1 MKRVLFCSAAWAMA
15 GWSQQ
20 PAIAPGGVVN
30 AASYSAGIGPLTTA
44 GYPQTGG
51 GPTLAGGSIATIFG
65 SNLAASPE
73 TAQTLPLPLR
83 LGGTSVS
90 VNGVA
95 APLLFVSPN
104 QINFQVPTL
113 AASNTGVVVTT
124 AEGQS
129 VPYRIPTGGIV
140 SAPGIFATNS
150 SGCGQGAVL
159 NIAAN
164 GNVSLNSPT
173 NSASPGDFISIYG
186 TGNGIVNP
194 AVPDGTPAPSSPLS
208 QASVAGG
215 PLFDFSEAGT
225 GAPPFWV
232 GRAPGLVG
240 VDQFNFI
247 VPTAAR
253 EGCTVPLQI
262 VNENMSPPVTI
273 SIAKSGGP
281 CVDPPVQGY
290 GDIVWEKSIA
300 TDPPIVSPGSPTG
313 ITQTI
318 TETDTV
324 TISLQASPGR
334 QAPVPPVYTDGG
346 NLPGAYTYFGNSC
359 PIPGYRSLDAGT
371 VTVSG
376 PGLPALAASPTPLPG
391 QTVLNISPQGGFTQ
405 TAQVQSGQASGLTA
419 YQAALP
425 AGAIQAG
432 SFTVAASGGRDL
444 GAFQSVVR
452 IGSPIQVTTA
462 LAGVIV
468 KGSGPPFT
476 IAWTGGDPDAWVTLK
491 LLGHYGSSD
500 HYSQEWVAQATDHQ
514 ITIQG
519 AAPTGLGVLGPVE
532 IVLEVVP
539 DPSKVPTLTAPGLS
553 LGGRALW
560 KYTYRFEGAT
570 VQ

>member
-1 MKRVLFCSAAWAMA
+1 MKGMLFGVAAVTMA

-20 PAIAPGGVVN
+20 PVIALGGVVN
-30 AASYSAGIGPLTTA
+30 AASYSVGVGPLTTA

-65 SNLAASPE
+65 SNLAVSPE
-73 TAQTLPLPLR
+73 TAQTVQLPLR

-95 APLLFVSPN
+95 APLFFVSPN
-104 QINFQVPTL
+104 QINFQIPTSSV
-113 AASNTGVVVTT
+113 SNTGVVVTT
-124 AEGQS
+124 AAGQS
-129 VPYRIPTGGIV
+129 DPYQLGGIV
-140 SAPGIFATNS
+140 PAPGVFTTNF

-159 NIAAN
+159 NVAPN
-164 GNVSLNSPT
+164 GSVSLNSPT

-186 TGNGIVNP
+186 TGNGVVYP

-247 VPTAAR
+247 VPTAVR
-253 EGCTVPLQI
+253 EGCNVPLQI

-273 SIAKSGGP
+273 SIAKGGGP
-281 CVDPPVQGY
+281 CVDPPTQGY
-290 GDIVWEKSIA
+290 GDIVWEKSIT
-300 TDPPIVSPGSPTG
+300 TDPPVISPSSPTG

-334 QAPVPPVYTDGG
+334 QAPAPPAYTEGG

-359 PIPGYRSLDAGT
+359 SIPGYRSLDAGT

-376 PGLPALAASPTPLPG
+376 AGLPALAASPASLSG
-391 QTVLNISPQGGFTQ
+391 QTVLNISPQGEFTQ
-405 TAQVQSGQASGLTA
+405 TAQVQSGQVRGLTA
-419 YQAALP
+419 YQATLP
-425 AGAIQAG
+425 AGSIQPG
-432 SFTVAASGGRDL
+432 SFTLAASGGRDL
-444 GAFQSVVR
+444 GAFQSVVQ

-468 KGSGPPFT
+468 NGSGPPFT
-476 IAWTGGDPDAWVTLK
+476 ISWTGGDPDAWVTLK

-519 AAPTGLGVLGPVE
+519 AAPIGLAVLGPVE

-539 DPSKVPTLTAPGLS
+539 DPSKVPTFSARGLS